1 VSADA
6 DGTRTQRPDRIRISS
21 CCRSNRETKGVK
33 GTRDLL
39 CGEAVGQQRGD
50 AAVVRLDI
58 ERTQVDEAI
67 HHIVGGALQVD
78 SIRHVGRIM
87 GAVAF

>member
-6 DGTRTQRPDRIRISS
+6 DGTRTQRPDRIRIAS
-21 CCRSNRETKGVK
+21 CCWSNNELTRAESM
-33 GTRDLL
+33 RDLL
-39 CGEAVGQQRGD
+39 CGDAVGQQRGD
-50 AAVVRLDI
+50 AAFARLDI